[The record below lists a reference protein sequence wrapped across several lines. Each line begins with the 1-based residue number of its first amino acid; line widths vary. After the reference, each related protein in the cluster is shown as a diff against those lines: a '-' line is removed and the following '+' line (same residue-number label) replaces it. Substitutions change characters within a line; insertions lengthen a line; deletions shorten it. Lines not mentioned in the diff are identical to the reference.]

1 MRSGPPPLRFLMVVL
16 GGWVAVRAAML
27 IPGGNETAPPGTVMA
42 PLAIA
47 RPLPA
52 RVEPA
57 SGGRAGHGQAAP
69 RTPIRSGQRGPCSR
83 CRAADRRPYRAN
95 IARGRTPLPP
105 PPAKTAEPN
114 PPFFTAPAPPS
125 RPRRWA
131 ASAWL
136 FVREGE
142 ARQLATGGTLG
153 GSQAGARLSYR
164 LNGDAARPLA
174 LSVRAYAPLD
184 RPRDGE
190 AALGIEWQPLARVP
204 VRLLAERREALGS
217 GGRSAFALLG
227 HGGVSDRPLLGAL
240 RLDAYGQ
247 AGIVG
252 ARARDR
258 FADGAVRIGLPI
270 RERLRIGGGIWGAAQ
285 PGVTRLDVGAARR
298 AAAPGR
304 AKPGVDRGGLAGARR
319 GRRRAG
325 FGARAHP
332 RHRFLRPA
340 RAGGFRAAALAA
352 SVRASWISTCPSPAC
367 R

>member
-1 MRSGPPPLRFLMVVL
+1 MKGGPPPLRFLMVVL

-27 IPGGNETAPPGTVMA
+27 IPGGNETPPAVME
-42 PLAIA
+42 PRPIA

-52 RVEPA
+52 RFE
-57 SGGRAGHGQAAP
+57 
-69 RTPIRSGQRGPCSR
+69 PIRGVARVTVTLPPLARSI
-83 CRAADRRPYRAN
+83 RPARISSAMETARPPALPLS
-95 IARGRTPLPP
+95 IARVWIPLPP
-105 PPAKTAEPN
+105 SPAKAAEPN
-114 PPFFTAPAPPS
+114 PPFFSAPAPPPRS
-125 RPRRWA
+125 RRWA

-142 ARQLATGGTLG
+142 TRQLATGGTLG

-164 LNGDAARPLA
+164 LNDDAARPLA

-252 ARARDR
+252 ARARAR
-258 FADGAVRIGLPI
+258 FADGAVRIGLPVD
-270 RERLRIGGGIWGAAQ
+270 RRLRIGGGVWGAAQ
-285 PGVTRLDVGAARR
+285 PGVTRLDIGPHVALRLPIARSQVWIAADWRVR
-298 AAAPGR
+298 VAGDAEPGSGP
-304 AKPGVDRGGLAGARR
+304 ALTLATD
-319 GRRRAG
+319 
-325 FGARAHP
+325 F
-332 RHRFLRPA
+332 
-340 RAGGFRAAALAA
+340 
-352 SVRASWISTCPSPAC
+352 
-367 R
+367 